1 MVVPNVGC
9 SLNYPPTVV
18 GGIPTLSAKH
28 THAVGPQRMSAL
40 VQTETAK
47 QSLVERAEAL
57 EQFLGDPL
65 ESFKRAVE
73 LDERDEYPAATCA
86 SLDQWGLNDY
96 YVPVELGGRLESF
109 EEFLS
114 LVRVVARR
122 DMTAAVAHVKT
133 YLGAVSVWM
142 GGSNEQ
148 KQRLA
153 KRIRAGQQIALALT
167 ERAHG
172 ADVLSCETVA
182 VADENGYRLSGE
194 KWLINNATRSTALTV
209 FARTSTGGGA
219 RGFSVFLVEKDQLD
233 GSAYSH
239 LPRVKTHGIR
249 GADIS
254 GIRFDNAMLP
264 SDALIGAPGLGLE
277 LVLKGFQLT
286 RCIVPALS
294 LGAADTALR
303 ATLSFALSRKLYGA
317 SIFTIPHTR
326 QTLVD
331 AFIDL
336 LICECQVIAAARA
349 LHVLPEQM
357 TLFSAI
363 VKYYVP
369 TTIEKVMRNLASVL
383 AARYYL
389 REVHW
394 FGIFQKMLRDN
405 AITPLFDGSTPVN
418 LQTITLHLRQQQRAQ
433 PSDLETLFGLH
444 HPLPRLSPE
453 KFELTNR
460 GRNDILAGLANA
472 DVPPEVA
479 TLVAELR
486 SEQERLTD
494 SFESAKQ
501 YCVLHAAAVCVQ
513 TWIHNRDVLGGFA
526 EPDWLVLALDRL
538 LTTFRP
544 ERLVQ
549 RRPDISNAA
558 ARLVE
563 LFESNRSFSIVP
575 IQLAQNE

>member
-1 MVVPNVGC
+1 MIVSSRSYQC
-9 SLNYPPTVV
+9 SWPAPSVS
-18 GGIPTLSAKH
+18 LS
-28 THAVGPQRMSAL
+28 
-40 VQTETAK
+40 
-47 QSLVERAEAL
+47 ERAEAL

-65 ESFKRAVE
+65 ESFKRAVD
-73 LDERDEYPAATCA
+73 LDERDEYPAETCGV
-86 SLDQWGLNDY
+86 LDRWGLNDY
-96 YVPVELGGRLESF
+96 YVPIELGGRLESF

-142 GGSNEQ
+142 GGSDEQ
-148 KQRLA
+148 KRRLA

-167 ERAHG
+167 EQAHG
-172 ADVLSCETVA
+172 ADILSSETEAVA
-182 VADENGYRLSGE
+182 VEGGYRLSGE

-209 FARTSTGGGA
+209 FARTSTSGGA
-219 RGFSVFLVEKDQLD
+219 RGFSLFLVEKDQLA
-233 GSAYSH
+233 SSSYCH

-254 GIRFDNAMLP
+254 GIRFHNAMLAP
-264 SDALIGAPGLGLE
+264 DALIGAPGLGLE

-317 SIFTIPHTR
+317 SVFTIPHTR
-326 QTLVD
+326 QMLVD

-336 LICECQVIAAARA
+336 LICECQVIAAGRA

-357 TLFSAI
+357 TLLSAI

-369 TTIEKVMRNLASVL
+369 TTIERVIRSLATVL

-418 LQTITLHLRQQQRAQ
+418 LQTIVLHLRQQLRRQTGERAQ
-433 PSDLETLFGLH
+433 TSDVETLFGLH
-444 HPLPRLSPE
+444 HSLPRLSPE
-453 KFELTNR
+453 RFELTNR
-460 GRNDILAGLANA
+460 GRNDILAGLENR
-472 DVPPEVA
+472 DVPAEIA
-479 TLVAELR
+479 TLVDELR
-486 SEQERLTD
+486 VEQKRVHDSD
-494 SFESAKQ
+494 SFEGAKQ

-513 TWIHNRDVLGGFA
+513 TWIHNRDVLGGFFA
-526 EPDWLVLALDRL
+526 QPDWLVLALDRL

-544 ERLVQ
+544 ERLIQ
-549 RRPDISNAA
+549 RRPDISNTA

-563 LFESNRSFSIVP
+563 LFESNKSFSIVP
-575 IQLAQNE
+575 IQLAQTNEQASY